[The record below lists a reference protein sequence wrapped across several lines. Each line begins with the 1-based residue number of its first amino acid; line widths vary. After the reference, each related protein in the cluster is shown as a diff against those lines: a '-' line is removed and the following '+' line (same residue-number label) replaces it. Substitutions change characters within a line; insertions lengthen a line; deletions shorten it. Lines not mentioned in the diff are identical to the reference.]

1 MKLEYDMEISPKTEK
16 LIKDRMKKGG
26 YASPEAVVLAGLA
39 SLQQNESFGDFEP
52 GELDELLAEGEK
64 SGKPLPAD
72 EVFREL
78 RELGK
83 RKSKAG

>member
-1 MKLEYDMEISPKTEK
+1 MQLNVSAKTQK

-26 YASPEAVVLAGLA
+26 YESSEAVVLAGLA
-39 SLQQNESFGDFEP
+39 SLEQQESFGDFAP
-52 GELDELLAEGEK
+52 GELDELIAEGER
-64 SGKPLPAD
+64 SGEPLLAE

>member
-1 MKLEYDMEISPKTEK
+1 MQLNVGPKTQK
-16 LIKDRMKKGG
+16 LIKDRMKKGR
-26 YASPEAVVLAGLA
+26 YESPEAVVLAALS
-39 SLQQNESFGDFEP
+39 SLEQQESFGDFEP
-52 GELDELLAEGEK
+52 GELDKLLAQGER
-64 SGKPLPAD
+64 SGKPIPAE

>member
-1 MKLEYDMEISPKTEK
+1 MQLKVGPQTQK

-26 YASPEAVVLAGLA
+26 YESPEAVVLAALA
-39 SLQQNESFGDFEP
+39 SLEQQESFGDFGP
-52 GELDELLAEGEK
+52 GELDELLAQGER
-64 SGKPLPAD
+64 SGKALPAE